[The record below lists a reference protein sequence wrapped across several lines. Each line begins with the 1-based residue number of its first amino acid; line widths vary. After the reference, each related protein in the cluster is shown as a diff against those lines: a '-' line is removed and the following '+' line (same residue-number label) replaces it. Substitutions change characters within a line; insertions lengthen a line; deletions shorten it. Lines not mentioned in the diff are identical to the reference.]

1 MEQETPFPTDERLGV
16 WLTRLGRDEAAGKP
30 LTQLRKWVA
39 TTRGYRT
46 KGVSSQTVKTPAK
59 IEELL
64 DKHAPRGM
72 VLRPNLEIG
81 QYPRSRVR
89 EYRGICTVYV
99 HGDNMYLL
107 VFASSCTHT
116 AQLVNEYLRGA
127 LVLVASSHGMA
138 PNMHV
143 ISVRAEWL
151 PSSKA
156 CAGAILKERQR
167 QKPPMCRPATTMGY
181 VVGLHASRPGTC

>member
-116 AQLVNEYLRGA
+116 A
-127 LVLVASSHGMA
+127 
-138 PNMHV
+138 
-143 ISVRAEWL
+143 
-151 PSSKA
+151 
-156 CAGAILKERQR
+156 
-167 QKPPMCRPATTMGY
+167 
-181 VVGLHASRPGTC
+181 